1 MRVAASFVLTSAMFT
16 QKLGTKMIAGRT
28 MMRDLRQIIKDNG
41 GDDTPA
47 LDTHNLTGRATP
59 KEVEPDWTPLEHC
72 GGSCGTDECC

>member
-1 MRVAASFVLTSAMFT
+1 
-16 QKLGTKMIAGRT
+16 
-28 MMRDLRQIIKDNG
+28 MRDLRQIIKDNG